1 MCFASAIGGIQMSQ
15 VAFQYLSLNVP
26 ATMVVV
32 MVVHVL
38 HRDPAPSAD
47 HKCFNLTL
55 VFPAGDAEV
64 AVLSPVLSPG
74 VGSDLKTKHS
84 DKVTARSE
92 RFSFKRVLLT
102 FAILMR
108 S

>member
-1 MCFASAIGGIQMSQ
+1 
-15 VAFQYLSLNVP
+15 
-26 ATMVVV
+26 

-38 HRDPAPSAD
+38 HRDPAPRAD

-74 VGSDLKTKHS
+74 VGSDLKTKYGN
-84 DKVTARSE
+84 KVTAKSE
-92 RFSFKRVLLT
+92 RFPFKGVLCSFLEKTFRVLT
-102 FAILMR
+102 FGLLMR